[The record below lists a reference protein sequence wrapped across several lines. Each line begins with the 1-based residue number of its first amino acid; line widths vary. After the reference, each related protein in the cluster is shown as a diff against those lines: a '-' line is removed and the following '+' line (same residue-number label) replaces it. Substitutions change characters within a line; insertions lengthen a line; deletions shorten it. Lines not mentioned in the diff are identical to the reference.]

1 MDEVLRKRFVGQARL
16 VRLLLW
22 RIGSSTDL
30 ETCLCAAKQGGM
42 LGDDDVRLLRELLDA
57 EEACRANGAV
67 PIEVDEALVAK
78 LQRYADKLNRAD
90 SA

>member
-22 RIGSSTDL
+22 RIGNSTDL
-30 ETCLCAAKQGGM
+30 ATCFCAAKQGGM
-42 LGDDDVRLLRELLDA
+42 LGDDDVRLLGELLGA
-57 EEACRANGAV
+57 EEACRANDAV
-67 PIEVDEALVAK
+67 PIEVDEVLVAK